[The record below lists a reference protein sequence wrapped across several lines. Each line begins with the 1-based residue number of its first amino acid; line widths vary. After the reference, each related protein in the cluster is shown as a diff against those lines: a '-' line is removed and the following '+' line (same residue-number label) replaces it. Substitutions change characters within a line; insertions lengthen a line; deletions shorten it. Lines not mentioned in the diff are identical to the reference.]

1 MAYFLF
7 LLLSSDCSLR
17 IAYKGCSVWTFGL
30 WSVKT
35 ESVSFGIVKIL
46 EVPIYYAQK
55 WLEKNF
61 LSSYFYSTALS
72 SLILP
77 NPLKKLSARILP
89 MSSFWTEGG
98 FTLAL
103 FWEAWRPLDH
113 FCSRNWIFFPT
124 LITQRELQKD
134 FGLKPQKDFIN
145 QILPYPFTKISC
157 SGSVWPIDGD
167 AYKT

>member
-1 MAYFLF
+1 MACFLF
-7 LLLSSDCSLR
+7 LFLSSDCSLR
-17 IAYKGCSVWTFGL
+17 IAYKYCSVWTFGIL
-30 WSVKT
+30 KCQKRKCFIWHC
-35 ESVSFGIVKIL
+35 ENL

-55 WLEKNF
+55 WLEKKF
-61 LSSYFYSTALS
+61 LSSYFYSTALP

-113 FCSRNWIFFPT
+113 CCSRNWIFFPHSHNSKRIAKGFWIKATEGLYQPDLT
-124 LITQRELQKD
+124 LLFHED
-134 FGLKPQKDFIN
+134 FPLRCCATHRWWCI
-145 QILPYPFTKISC
+145 
-157 SGSVWPIDGD
+157 
-167 AYKT
+167 

>member
-1 MAYFLF
+1 MTYFLF
-7 LLLSSDCSLR
+7 LLLSPDCSLR
-17 IAYKGCSVWTFGL
+17 IAYKCCSVWTFGL
-30 WSVKT
+30 WSVKN
-35 ESVSFGIVKIL
+35 ESVSFGIVKNV

-77 NPLKKLSARILP
+77 NPLKKLSARIFP
-89 MSSFWTEGG
+89 MSSFWTVGG

-103 FWEAWRPLDH
+103 FSEAWRPLDH
-113 FCSRNWIFFPT
+113 FCSRNRIFSPT

-134 FGLKPQKDFIN
+134 FGLKPQEDFIN
-145 QILPYPFTKISC
+145 QILPYPFMKIPH
-157 SGSVWPIDGD
+157 SGAVSPIDMD
-167 AYKT
+167 TYKT